1 MILCNIGEQAGL
13 RVMGTAMG
21 TSRRGGGGGRSV
33 ARATVA
39 EPNLSGFARSESQQS
54 GDGCHHGDVCLVWPG
69 QAGRREPVV
78 EAWREREGHSQQPHQ
93 GGPQV
98 RAWTPH
104 LMCFDNGDRM
114 RKGWKGWAD
123 GGQVAR

>member
-1 MILCNIGEQAGL
+1 M
-13 RVMGTAMG
+13 
-21 TSRRGGGGGRSV
+21 

-39 EPNLSGFARSESQQS
+39 EPNLSGFVRSESQQS
-54 GDGCHHGDVCLVWPG
+54 GDGCHDGDECLGWAGLAGLSVCLAGWLG
-69 QAGRREPVV
+69 QWEPARTGR
-78 EAWREREGHSQQPHQ
+78 
-93 GGPQV
+93 QV

-114 RKGWKGWAD
+114 RKGWAD

>member
-1 MILCNIGEQAGL
+1 M
-13 RVMGTAMG
+13 
-21 TSRRGGGGGRSV
+21 

-39 EPNLSGFARSESQQS
+39 EPNLSGFVRSESQQS
-54 GDGCHHGDVCLVWPG
+54 GDGCHDGDVCLVWAGLAGWLAG
-69 QAGRREPVV
+69 QREP
-78 EAWREREGHSQQPHQ
+78 ARTGR
-93 GGPQV
+93 QV

-114 RKGWKGWAD
+114 RKGWAD